1 LLDSPHFSVGDPSAF
16 TNAEFVVGE
25 ASKKVLDPET
35 DSFRSNPAYS
45 SITFPQDRMRF
56 ITASDLNVEIGP
68 YPLAMDFFGDG
79 SMYIIDASGSY
90 LLHARDQSGFH

>member
-1 LLDSPHFSVGDPSAF
+1 
-16 TNAEFVVGE
+16 
-25 ASKKVLDPET
+25 
-35 DSFRSNPAYS
+35 
-45 SITFPQDRMRF
+45 MRF